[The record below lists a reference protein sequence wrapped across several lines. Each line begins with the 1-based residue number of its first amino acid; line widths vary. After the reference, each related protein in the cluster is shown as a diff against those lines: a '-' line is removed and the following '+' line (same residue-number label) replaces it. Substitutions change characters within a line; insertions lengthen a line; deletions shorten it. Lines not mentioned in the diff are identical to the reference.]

1 MLFNWPES
9 MEERYEWK
17 KKQNLAADLVH
28 AMQTRPVLILVRCRY
43 SVEALSMWIRDQQV
57 LPVQIKVFGTEML
70 LFNLKSFCNIKLTLS
85 FQAALPGWQ
94 VFIRNLMED
103 SFVRHNKLTLWT
115 LIKLGLHWLY
125 KLKEHSTSSWGQTLT
140 AIYRVVQSKNYYT
153 MVVKISIFKFSAK
166 INN

>member
-1 MLFNWPES
+1 
-9 MEERYEWK
+9 
-17 KKQNLAADLVH
+17 
-28 AMQTRPVLILVRCRY
+28 
-43 SVEALSMWIRDQQV
+43 
-57 LPVQIKVFGTEML
+57 ML

-125 KLKEHSTSSWGQTLT
+125 KLKEHSTSSWGQTHCNILGGAKQKLLSYTALLELSYCKGCQKYKNPQNVCLT
-140 AIYRVVQSKNYYT
+140 PPMDFLEYPKLKSYIQTQLWTTFESDCWLRRPKTSQ
-153 MVVKISIFKFSAK
+153 KII
-166 INN
+166 